1 MDQRQYLGVSE
12 LGMCQ
17 ARVWWAHQKN
27 VQPEVSEE
35 SMRVMELG
43 HLVEALRRREVRKQ
57 EGIRIYGPQQEVNFF
72 EAIGHIDGW
81 VKLPEGEV
89 ALWEAK
95 STTGY
100 SISKWRQDALPR
112 HFSWQLHGYLHGLSQ
127 FLGKEVSLA
136 RLDVIDR
143 VSGEAWVWHY
153 QKDEKVMEQA
163 RERALFLSQALAEG
177 TCPEREFEE
186 GSTSCQYC
194 PFKRQCRP
202 EKVYPEVLSNGPVD
216 ASSWA
221 GFQEAID
228 LHFAG
233 QQLEEEGKSLVAH
246 ARETL
251 LTLLESH
258 QVTKARVNGTLVT
271 WSKIESNRF
280 DAKEFQKQHPDL
292 HAEFT
297 APSSFQRLSIS
308 RR

>member
-143 VSGEAWVWHY
+143 VKRRSLGVALPEGRKSHGAGSGTGFVPLPGPGRR
-153 QKDEKVMEQA
+153 D
-163 RERALFLSQALAEG
+163 LSR
-177 TCPEREFEE
+177 T
-186 GSTSCQYC
+186 
-194 PFKRQCRP
+194 
-202 EKVYPEVLSNGPVD
+202 
-216 ASSWA
+216 
-221 GFQEAID
+221 
-228 LHFAG
+228 
-233 QQLEEEGKSLVAH
+233 
-246 ARETL
+246 
-251 LTLLESH
+251 
-258 QVTKARVNGTLVT
+258 
-271 WSKIESNRF
+271 
-280 DAKEFQKQHPDL
+280 
-292 HAEFT
+292 
-297 APSSFQRLSIS
+297 
-308 RR
+308 